1 MLVSISLELLDSY
14 INNPRETI
22 INAIVVWADIVD
34 FIILDIDI
42 EILAIIYSTQQKLIF
57 WKFIISKKSQEI
69 WSLQTY
75 FFMEK

>member
-22 INAIVVWADIVD
+22 INAMVVWADIVD

-57 WKFIISKKSQEI
+57 WKFIINWKSKKFDQ
-69 WSLQTY
+69 
-75 FFMEK
+75 K